1 MTPRPPRSP
10 ASSFAIGVTISL
22 ALHAAGL
29 AAVLQWPS
37 GQPPS
42 MAGEAIT
49 VSLVIETSS
58 GAEGAPAAPPPTP
71 PEPQQSDPPA
81 VRRPPPSP
89 DPAPRSY
96 NAETGAAAVSPAE
109 PEPPEARF
117 LSMDPPPPKPT
128 PHQTARLDP
137 ADGPD
142 PAETTR
148 TSPRHPTATADG
160 DPAPLPPAASGAASV
175 MPPQVANGNRP
186 PNYPPSAR
194 RRGQEG
200 VVIIRV
206 TVAVDGRASATT
218 IVTSSGVPILDEAA
232 IEAVR
237 SWRFLPAHHGA
248 EQVAGTLDV
257 PIRFDLDG

>member
-1 MTPRPPRSP
+1 MTPRPPP
-10 ASSFAIGVTISL
+10 GTAWPLVLGITISL

-29 AAVLQWPS
+29 AAILQWPS
-37 GQPPS
+37 GAPPS
-42 MAGEAIT
+42 LAGEAIT
-49 VSLVIETSS
+49 VSLVIEKSS
-58 GAEGAPAAPPPTP
+58 EVEGALAAPPPTP
-71 PEPQQSDPPA
+71 PEAQQSDPPA

-89 DPAPRSY
+89 DLAPRPPK
-96 NAETGAAAVSPAE
+96 AETGAAAVSPAE
-109 PEPPEARF
+109 PERPEPRF